1 MNKSVMPNA
10 GGHAQELET
19 RMARFGLR
27 VAAGLSERNEALPQD
42 ITERL
47 RVARE
52 QAVERAR
59 SQARAARAATAAAPA
74 PTVVVAGHALAF
86 GGGGSA
92 GGGQGGG
99 SPLWLKLVSILPL
112 LMLVLGLIAIQHGQS
127 KAQIHAA
134 AEVDTAL
141 LSDNVPPAAYSDPGF
156 SQYLA
161 DEQQD

>member
-1 MNKSVMPNA
+1 MNKSAKSNTGM
-10 GGHAQELET
+10 HSAQELET
-19 RMARFGLR
+19 RMTRFGLR

-42 ITERL
+42 IAERL

-52 QAVERAR
+52 QAVQRRRAQVR
-59 SQARAARAATAAAPA
+59 IARQAPATAQA
-74 PTVVVAGHALAF
+74 VVANGNTLAL
-86 GGGGSA
+86 GG
-92 GGGQGGG
+92 GGG
-99 SPLWLKLVSILPL
+99 SPLWLKLVSALPL
-112 LMLVLGLIAIQHGQS
+112 LLLVLGLLAIQHGQS
-127 KAQIHAA
+127 YAQIRAA

>member
-1 MNKSVMPNA
+1 MNKSVMSNA
-10 GGHAQELET
+10 GAPRAQELES
-19 RMARFGLR
+19 RMARFGTR
-27 VAAGLSERNEALPQD
+27 VAAGLSEHSESLPQD

-52 QAVERAR
+52 QAVQRAR
-59 SQARAARAATAAAPA
+59 LQAQTARRAAAAPA
-74 PTVVVAGHALAF
+74 QSVVANGNTLAL
-86 GGGGSA
+86 GGPGGN
-92 GGGQGGG
+92 GG

-112 LMLVLGLIAIQHGQS
+112 LLLVLGLLAIQHGQS
-127 KAQIHAA
+127 YAQIRAA

>member
-1 MNKSVMPNA
+1 MNKSVMSNTGVHA
-10 GGHAQELET
+10 AQELET
-19 RMARFGLR
+19 RMARFGSR
-27 VAAGLSERNEALPQD
+27 VAAGLSERTETLPQD

-52 QAVERAR
+52 QAVQRAR
-59 SQARAARAATAAAPA
+59 AQAQLARRAAAAPA
-74 PTVVVAGHALAF
+74 QTVVVTGNTLALS
-86 GGGGSA
+86 GGGGS
-92 GGGQGGG
+92 G
-99 SPLWLKLVSILPL
+99 SPLWLKLVSIVPL
-112 LMLVLGLIAIQHGQS
+112 LLLVLGLLAIQHGQS
-127 KAQIHAA
+127 YAQIRAA